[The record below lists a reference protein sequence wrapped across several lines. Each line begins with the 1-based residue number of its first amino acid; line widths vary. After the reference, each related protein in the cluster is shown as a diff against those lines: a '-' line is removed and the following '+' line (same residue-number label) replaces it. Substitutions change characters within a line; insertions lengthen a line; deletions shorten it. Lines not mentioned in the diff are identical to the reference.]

1 MSNPRQRAVILAA
14 AVIAGIWIV
23 AVAGYYIA
31 QSVKVTAD
39 KVSAYV
45 ASVDLNQLSAAD
57 RARALKKLADELN
70 ALTLEERQQLRM
82 GRVTG
87 KWFAEM
93 TEAEKEEFIEA
104 TMPTGIKQMLA
115 AFEQQ
120 PEEKRRKMIDDAL
133 KRLRDENGNAA
144 NGDQANAGGTNHPP
158 ISPELEAKMRSVGL
172 QSFYSE
178 SSAETKA
185 ELAPLL
191 EEMQRA
197 MESGQFENRRF
208 NRGQ

>member
-1 MSNPRQRAVILAA
+1 MSNPRQRTIILAVLA
-14 AVIAGIWIV
+14 IVGIWVV

-31 QSVKVTAD
+31 QTLKVTAD
-39 KVSAYV
+39 KVRAY
-45 ASVDLNQLSAAD
+45 AESVDLNQLSAAD

-70 ALTLEERQQLRM
+70 ALSLADRQQLQLNRL
-82 GRVTG
+82 TQ

-93 TEAEKEEFIEA
+93 TEAEKEAFIEA

-133 KRLRDENGNAA
+133 KRLRDQG
-144 NGDQANAGGTNHPP
+144 GNAGGNQPNGGGTNRPP
-158 ISPELEAKMRSVGL
+158 ISPELEAKMRTVGL

-178 SSAETKA
+178 SSAQTKA

-191 EEMQRA
+191 EEMQRT
-197 MESGQFENRRF
+197 MESGRF

>member
-1 MSNPRQRAVILAA
+1 MSNPRQRTVVLAV
-14 AVIAGIWIV
+14 VVVAGIWIV

-31 QSVKVTAD
+31 QSLKVTAD

-45 ASVDLNQLSAAD
+45 ASVDLNRLSAAD
-57 RARALKKLADELN
+57 RARALKKLEDELN
-70 ALTLEERQQLRM
+70 SLSLAERQQLQM
-82 GRVTG
+82 NRVTE

-93 TEAEKEEFIEA
+93 TEAEKEAFIEA

-120 PEEKRRKMIDDAL
+120 SEEKRRQQIDDAL
-133 KRLRDENGNAA
+133 KRLRDQSARVDNGS
-144 NGDQANAGGTNHPP
+144 QVNAGGANRPP
-158 ISPELEAKMRSVGL
+158 IDPELEAKMRTVGL

-197 MESGQFENRRF
+197 MESGQFENRR

>member
-1 MSNPRQRAVILAA
+1 MSNPRQRTIILSVLA
-14 AVIAGIWIV
+14 IAGIWIV

-31 QSVKVTAD
+31 QTLKVTAD
-39 KVSAYV
+39 KVRAY
-45 ASVDLNQLSAAD
+45 AESVDLNQLSAAD

-70 ALTLEERQQLRM
+70 ALSLADRQQLQLNRL
-82 GRVTG
+82 TQ

-93 TEAEKEEFIEA
+93 TEAEKEAFIEA

-133 KRLRDENGNAA
+133 KRLRDQG
-144 NGDQANAGGTNHPP
+144 GNAGGNQPNGGGTNRPP
-158 ISPELEAKMRSVGL
+158 ISPELEAKMRTVGL

-178 SSAETKA
+178 SSAQTKA

-191 EEMQRA
+191 EEMQRT
-197 MESGQFENRRF
+197 MESGRF

>member
-1 MSNPRQRAVILAA
+1 MSNPRQRTIVLAA
-14 AVIAGIWIV
+14 AALVGIWVV
-23 AVAGYYIA
+23 AVAGYYLA
-31 QSVKVTAD
+31 QSLKVTAD
-39 KVSAYV
+39 QVRAQV
-45 ASVDLNQLSAAD
+45 AALDLARLSAAD

-70 ALTLEERQQLRM
+70 ALSLAERQQLRL
-82 GRVTG
+82 GRLTD

-93 TEAEKEEFIEA
+93 TEVEKEAFIEA

-120 PEEKRRKMIDDAL
+120 PEEKRRKAIDDAL
-133 KRLRDENGNAA
+133 RQLRESSGNP
-144 NGDQANAGGTNHPP
+144 ANAGGTSNPP
-158 ISPELEAKMRSVGL
+158 LSPELEAKVRTIGL
-172 QSFYSE
+172 KSFYSQ
-178 SSAETKA
+178 SSAQTKA

-197 MESGQFENRRF
+197 MESGRF

>member
-70 ALTLEERQQLRM
+70 ALTLEERQRLRM

-93 TEAEKEEFIEA
+93 TEAEKAEFIEA

-144 NGDQANAGGTNHPP
+144 NGDQANAGGTNRPP
-158 ISPELEAKMRSVGL
+158 ISPELEAKIRTIGL

-191 EEMQRA
+191 EEMQHA
-197 MESGQFENRRF
+197 MENGRMM
-208 NRGQ
+208 RGPRQ